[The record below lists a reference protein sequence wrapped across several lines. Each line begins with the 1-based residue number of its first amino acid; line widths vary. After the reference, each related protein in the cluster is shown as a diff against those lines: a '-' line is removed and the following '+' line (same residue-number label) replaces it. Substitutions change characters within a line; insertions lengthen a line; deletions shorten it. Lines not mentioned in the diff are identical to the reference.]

1 MTDAVMQQLEMMKL
15 LEPAVQEKLVLL
27 RPVAE
32 CWQPDDF
39 LPDCSGEDWIER
51 LTEFR
56 DQAQGTPD
64 ELLVVLIGNT
74 ITEEA
79 LPSYQTWL
87 NRVQGVTDET
97 GTDMAP
103 WAQWSRGWTAEE
115 NRHGDILNQFLYL
128 SGRVDMRC
136 VQATIQH
143 LIRSGFNPEVGTDP
157 YQSLMYVSFQ
167 ERATKISH
175 ANVAGQARRGGQEN
189 LAKMCGVVAGDEARH
204 EEAYKY
210 FAREIFVRDPEGA
223 LIAFEALMRTKVTMP
238 AKQMDDGECDDIFG
252 QFTRVAQS
260 TTVYTVSDYTSII
273 EHLLKQWSVP
283 DWTGLGPEGAEAQE
297 YLCKLAPQMRRI
309 AERVETRMVKQ
320 PKRPFAW
327 IYGRSA

>member
-1 MTDAVMQQLEMMKL
+1 MADAVMQQLEMMKS

-27 RPVAE
+27 KPVAE

-39 LPDCSGEDWIER
+39 LPDFSREDWIER

-56 DQAQGTPD
+56 DQAQGMPD
-64 ELLVVLIGNT
+64 DLLIVLIGNT

-87 NRVQGVTDET
+87 NRVVGVTDET
-97 GTDMAP
+97 GTDNGP

-115 NRHGDILNQFLYL
+115 NRHGDILNLFLYL
-128 SGRVDMRC
+128 SGRVDMRS
-136 VQATIQH
+136 VQTTIHH
-143 LIRSGFNPEVGTDP
+143 LIRSGFNPEVGTNP
-157 YQSLMYVSFQ
+157 YQSMMYVSFQ

-175 ANVAGQARRGGQEN
+175 ANVAGQARRAGQEN
-189 LAKMCGVVAGDEARH
+189 LAKMCGVVARDESRH
-204 EEAYKY
+204 EEAYKH
-210 FAREIFVRDPEGA
+210 FAREIFARDAEGA
-223 LIAFEALMRTKVTMP
+223 LVAFAALMRTKVTMP

-260 TTVYTVSDYTSII
+260 STVYTVSDYTSII
-273 EHLLKQWSVP
+273 EHLLKQWTVP
-283 DWTGLGPEGAEAQE
+283 DWTGLGSEAAQAQE

-309 AERVETRMVKQ
+309 AERAETRIAKQ
-320 PKRPFAW
+320 AKRPFSW